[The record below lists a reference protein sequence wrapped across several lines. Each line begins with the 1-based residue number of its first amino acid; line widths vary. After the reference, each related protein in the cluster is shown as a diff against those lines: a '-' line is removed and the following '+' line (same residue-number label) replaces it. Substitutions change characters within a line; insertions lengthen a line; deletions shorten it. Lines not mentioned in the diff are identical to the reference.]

1 MDNGYLTCVM
11 CNFFD
16 YYNVCVFLAG
26 ESGDI
31 SVSPS
36 TVMLRLGQ
44 LQANVTVTGLDDDL
58 YEGAESAELTITS
71 SDSKAVEFSS
81 PSPTINIDII
91 DNDCELLYLSFCT
104 LTYTPIYKTYTLA
117 SIFSHRHT

>member
-1 MDNGYLTCVM
+1 M
-11 CNFFD
+11 CNYFD
-16 YYNVCVFLAG
+16 YYNVCAFLAG
-26 ESGDI
+26 ESGNI
-31 SVSPS
+31 LSVFPS
-36 TVMLRLGQ
+36 NVVLRPGQ
-44 LQANVTVTGLDDDL
+44 LQATVTVTGVDDDL

-71 SDSKAVEFSS
+71 SDSNAVEFSS

-104 LTYTPIYKTYTLA
+104 LTYTPMFLYKTYTLA